1 MKAPFSRRRFLRG
14 SALAAGATAAAPLL
28 GLSGAASA
36 QSQGLGRKRLMVDK
50 EASAALGLAPVMINA
65 NENPLG
71 PSAAAL
77 KAIDGIAPQGGR
89 YLGEL
94 QQELVQE
101 LATQLGLKPEFIVP
115 YGGST
120 PPLQYSVMAFT
131 SPTASVVTADPTFE
145 AAWRVAESIK
155 APVHK
160 IPLRKDFS
168 HDVQAMCAAD
178 PKAGMVYI
186 CNPNNPTGS
195 ITTRK
200 DIEYALANKPKGSIL
215 VLDEAYIHLSPTAVS
230 GVDLVAAG
238 EDVVV
243 LRTFSK
249 LYGMAGIRLGYAA
262 ARPDLLKKMT
272 YFGINSLPVTAMA
285 AGLASLRDSQ
295 LVPTRQ
301 HANTVLRDEVTTWL
315 TAQGNACTTS
325 ESNCFMVDV
334 KRPAPEF
341 MEAMATYGVFV
352 GRAWPVWPTW
362 SRITVG
368 TPEEMA
374 RFKDAF
380 AKVMA
385 GQRGPLQPKM
395 ALLQDERRDGS
406 ATAYA

>member
-1 MKAPFSRRRFLRG
+1 MNMPFSRRQFLRN
-14 SALAAGATAAAPLL
+14 SALAAGASVGAPLL
-28 GLSGAASA
+28 ALPGAALA
-36 QSQGLGRKRLMVDK
+36 QRAGPARLAVDPD
-50 EASAALGLAPVMINA
+50 AAAALGLAPVMINA

-71 PSAAAL
+71 PSEAAL
-77 KAIDGIAPQGGR
+77 KAINGIAPQGGR

-94 QQELVQE
+94 AQELVQE
-101 LATQLGLKPEFIVP
+101 LATQLGLKPEYIVP
-115 YGGST
+115 YVGST
-120 PPLQYSVMAFT
+120 PPLQYTVMAFT
-131 SPTASVVTADPTFE
+131 SPSASLVTADPTFE
-145 AAWRVAESIK
+145 AGWRVAESTK

-160 IPLRKDFS
+160 IPLRADYS

-178 PKAGMVYI
+178 AGAGMLYL

-200 DIEYALANKPKGSIL
+200 DIEYALAHKPKGSIL
-215 VLDEAYIHLSPTAVS
+215 VLDEAYIHLSPNAVS
-230 GVDLVAAG
+230 GVDLVAADQ
-238 EDVVV
+238 DVVV

-272 YFGINSLPVTAMA
+272 YFGINALPVTAMA
-285 AGLASLRDSQ
+285 AGLASLRDPQ

-301 HANTVLRDEVTTWL
+301 RTNAVLRDEVTAWL
-315 TAQGNACTTS
+315 TAQGHACTTS

-341 MEAMATYGVFV
+341 MQAMATYGVFV

-368 TPEEMA
+368 TAPEMA

-385 GQRGPLQPKM
+385 GQRGPLPVKTAM
-395 ALLQDERRDGS
+395 LQDERRDGS
-406 ATAYA
+406 MTAYA

>member
-1 MKAPFSRRRFLRG
+1 MKTPISRRHFLRG
-14 SALAAGATAAAPLL
+14 SALAAGAASAAPLL
-28 GLSGAASA
+28 GLPGVALAQRAGRSRLKVDPEAATA
-36 QSQGLGRKRLMVDK
+36 QGLP
-50 EASAALGLAPVMINA
+50 PVMINA

-71 PSAAAL
+71 PSASAL
-77 KAIDGIAPQGGR
+77 QAIDGIAPQGGR

-94 QQELVQE
+94 QQELEQE
-101 LATQLGLKPEFIVP
+101 LASQLGLKTENIVP

-120 PPLQYSVMAFT
+120 PPLQYTVMAFT
-131 SPTASVVTADPTFE
+131 SPGASLVTADPTFE
-145 AAWRVAESIK
+145 AGWRVAESIG
-155 APVHK
+155 APMHK

-178 PKAGMVYI
+178 AKAGMLYI

-195 ITTRK
+195 VTTRK
-200 DIEYALANKPKGSIL
+200 DIEYALKHKPKGSVL

-230 GVDLVAAG
+230 GADMVAAG

-272 YFGINSLPVTAMA
+272 YFGINALPVTAMA
-285 AGLASLRDSQ
+285 AGLASLRDPD
-295 LVPTRQ
+295 LVPQRQ

-315 TAQGNACTTS
+315 TGKGFACTTS

-368 TPEEMA
+368 TPQEMA
-374 RFKDAF
+374 RFQDAF

-385 GQRGPLQPKM
+385 GQRGPLQLST

-406 ATAYA
+406 VTAYA

>member
-14 SALAAGATAAAPLL
+14 SALAAGAGVGAPLL
-28 GLSGAASA
+28 GLPGAALA
-36 QSQGLGRKRLMVDK
+36 QRAGRKRLEVDA

-77 KAIDGIAPQGGR
+77 KAIGGIAPQGGR

-101 LATQLGLKPEFIVP
+101 LATHLGLTPEHIVP

-120 PPLQYSVMAFT
+120 PPLQYTVMAFT
-131 SPTASVVTADPTFE
+131 SPSASLVTADPTFE
-145 AAWRVAESIK
+145 AGWRVAEAIK
-155 APVHK
+155 APVHR

-178 PKAGMVYI
+178 AGAGMVYL

-200 DIEYALANKPKGSIL
+200 DIEYALAHKPKGSVL
-215 VLDEAYIHLSPTAVS
+215 VLDEAYIHLSPSAVS

-238 EDVVV
+238 ADVVV

-262 ARPDLLKKMT
+262 ARPDLLKRMT
-272 YFGINSLPVTAMA
+272 YFGINALPVTAMA
-285 AGLASLRDSQ
+285 AGLASLRDPQ
-295 LVPTRQ
+295 LVPERR
-301 HANTVLRDEVTTWL
+301 HANTVLREEVTTWL
-315 TAQGNACTTS
+315 TAQGHACTIS

-341 MEAMATYGVFV
+341 MEAMASYGVFV

-368 TPEEMA
+368 TPQDMA

-385 GQRGPLQPKM
+385 GQRGPLEVKTAM
-395 ALLQDERRDGS
+395 LHDERRDGS
-406 ATAYA
+406 WTTFA